1 MKALV
6 GAFNQEKA
14 LVMAFSMIVKT
25 GCETDGAL
33 HSTSRNGLSVIM
45 LSSCL
50 LPLFYPDL
58 GFLCLGTTELGFST
72 FSLGYRLDLH
82 VMVD

>member
-1 MKALV
+1 MSCLDVKVLV

-14 LVMAFSMIVKT
+14 SVIVKT